1 MRPLRRVMDT
11 LEALDERE
19 HADGSK
25 PVRLDAVTM
34 EDMEEALKST
44 KPAAPRYKSQYAWG
58 GGGVRRRVPPLRPF
72 TLSLVAGTPRGRRSR
87 GRSRRSQ
94 RRRSGVRAVVHYR

>member
-11 LEALDERE
+11 LEALDERD

-34 EDMEEALKST
+34 DDMEEALKST
-44 KPAAPRYKSQYAWG
+44 KPAAPRYKSQYAARV
-58 GGGVRRRVPPLRPF
+58 GGVWGHSPSPPFNATLAHRRYA
-72 TLSLVAGTPRGRRSR
+72 TWAEK
-87 GRSRRSQ
+87 
-94 RRRSGVRAVVHYR
+94 SGAQ